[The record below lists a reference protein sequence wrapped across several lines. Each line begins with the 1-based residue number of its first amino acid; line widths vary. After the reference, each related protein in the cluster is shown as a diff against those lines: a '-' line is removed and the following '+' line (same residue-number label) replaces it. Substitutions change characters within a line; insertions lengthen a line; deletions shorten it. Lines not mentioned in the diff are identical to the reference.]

1 LYLHDVNETPVA
13 MALPARKP
21 TDPGALRHIQSL
33 ERGMRL
39 LDVIARS
46 RDPLTGVEVADR
58 ARINRST
65 AWRLLATLEQ
75 SGMVE
80 RDATGR
86 YQTGLELFT
95 LAAASRWG
103 AVMRRAR
110 PILEALSADV
120 NETVALAV
128 VQGGGFEVLDQVD
141 GPHALAVRW
150 VGTAMPLLTT
160 SVGKLMLA
168 GMPEREIDSYVQRPI
183 EVRTPRALTD
193 PTHIRAELDEVRRT
207 GLGVSL
213 GDYELGVNGV
223 SAPARDS
230 HGRMLAAVSVTG
242 PDVRLSEDRIREI
255 APLLRDAATQLETE
269 LRHTT
274 PDQGERC

>member
-1 LYLHDVNETPVA
+1 MSSQKRRDLV
-13 MALPARKP
+13 ALPARKS

-39 LDVIARS
+39 LHVIARS

-75 SGMVE
+75 GGMVE

-86 YQTGLELFT
+86 YEIGLELFT
-95 LAAASRWG
+95 LAAASPWG
-103 AVMRRAR
+103 AVIRRAR
-110 PILEALSADV
+110 PTLERLSAAV
-120 NETVALAV
+120 NETTALAV
-128 VQGGGFEVLDQVD
+128 IQGGGFEVLDQVD

-160 SVGKLMLA
+160 SVGKLILA
-168 GMPEREIDSYVQRPI
+168 EMPERELDRYLQHPI
-183 EVRTPRALTD
+183 EVRTPRTLTTPAD
-193 PTHIRAELDEVRRT
+193 IKAEIDEVRRT

-230 HGRMLAAVSVTG
+230 HGTVVAAFSVTG
-242 PDVRLSEDRIREI
+242 PDVRLSEARIREI
-255 APLLRDAATQLETE
+255 APVLKDAATQLESA
-269 LRHTT
+269 LGHTA
-274 PDQGERC
+274 PEGGSNADRL

>member
-1 LYLHDVNETPVA
+1 

-39 LDVIARS
+39 LHVIARS
-46 RDPLTGVEVADR
+46 REPLTGVEVADR

-75 SGMVE
+75 GGMVE

-86 YQTGLELFT
+86 YAIGLELFT
-95 LAAASRWG
+95 LAAASPWG
-103 AVMRRAR
+103 AVIRRAR
-110 PILEALSADV
+110 PTLEALSATV
-120 NETVALAV
+120 NETAALAV

-168 GMPEREIDSYVQRPI
+168 EMPERELDSYLQHPI
-183 EVRTPRALTD
+183 DVRTPRTLTNPAD
-193 PTHIRAELDEVRRT
+193 IRAEIDEVRRT

-223 SAPARDS
+223 SAPARDGN
-230 HGRMLAAVSVTG
+230 GRVVAAFSVTG
-242 PDVRLSEDRIREI
+242 PDVRLSEHRIREI
-255 APLLRDAATQLETE
+255 APVLKDAATQLESALDHEPPEGGTNADR
-269 LRHTT
+269 L
-274 PDQGERC
+274 

>member
-1 LYLHDVNETPVA
+1 

-39 LDVIARS
+39 LHVIARS
-46 RDPLTGVEVADR
+46 REPLAGVEVADR

-75 SGMVE
+75 GGMVE

-86 YQTGLELFT
+86 YEIGLELFT

-103 AVMRRAR
+103 AVIRRAR
-110 PILEALSADV
+110 PTLEALSAEV
-120 NETVALAV
+120 NETTALTV
-128 VQGGGFEVLDQVD
+128 VQGGSFEVLDQVD

-150 VGTAMPLLTT
+150 VGTPMPLLTT

-168 GMPEREIDSYVQRPI
+168 DMPEHELDRYVQRPI
-183 EVRTPRALTD
+183 EVRTPRTLTD
-193 PTHIRAELDEVRRT
+193 PADIRAELDEVRQT

-223 SAPARDS
+223 SAAARDS
-230 HGRMLAAVSVTG
+230 HGRMVAAVSVTG
-242 PDVRLSEDRIREI
+242 PDVRLSEGRIREI
-255 APLLRDAATQLETE
+255 APLLRDAAAQLETA

-274 PDQGERC
+274 RDQETPC